1 MLRML
6 RHILFG
12 TSLLCCVIVGA
23 APIVPVPEHIPGA
36 TTVSAEQL
44 INLAE
49 RLPNLVLVDSRIP
62 EDRKQGY
69 IEHSVSL
76 PDINTSCDTLSLT
89 IPDKATPALFYCNGV
104 KCGRS
109 VVAVGVALKC
119 GYSEVYWFRGGF
131 EEWQTK
137 QYLFVQE

>member
-1 MLRML
+1 MSGKIYALLLAIAMLP
-6 RHILFG
+6 FG
-12 TSLLCCVIVGA
+12 VISA

-36 TTVSAEQL
+36 TTVDAEQL
-44 INLAE
+44 INLAG

-76 PDINTSCDTLSLT
+76 PDINTSCDTLSL
-89 IPDKATPALFYCNGV
+89 IIVDKTTPALFYCNGV

-109 VVAVGVALKC
+109 VVAVNAALKC

-131 EEWQTK
+131 EEWKDK
-137 QYLFVQE
+137 QYLFIQE